1 MKLKY
6 LFASCILGAGL
17 LSSCADEFKDI
28 NSSEGD
34 ISTPN
39 IRFLFTECLYQFE
52 PMDYSAWYYDFPRIG
67 AWGQCIVSPSG
78 NVDSFNLITEQGS
91 TGSNIYDTLRDRKSV
106 V

>member
-52 PMDYSAWYYDFPRIG
+52 PMDYSAWYYDFRVLVLG
-67 AWGQCIVSPSG
+67 
-78 NVDSFNLITEQGS
+78 DSVLLAQ
-91 TGSNIYDTLRDRKSV
+91 V
-106 V
+106 VM

>member
-34 ISTPN
+34 ISTPEYPFFIHGMPIS
-39 IRFLFTECLYQFE
+39 IRTDGLFCMVL
-52 PMDYSAWYYDFPRIG
+52 
-67 AWGQCIVSPSG
+67 
-78 NVDSFNLITEQGS
+78 
-91 TGSNIYDTLRDRKSV
+91 
-106 V
+106 

>member
-39 IRFLFTECLYQFE
+39 IRFFHGMPISIRTDGLFCMVL
-52 PMDYSAWYYDFPRIG
+52 
-67 AWGQCIVSPSG
+67 
-78 NVDSFNLITEQGS
+78 
-91 TGSNIYDTLRDRKSV
+91 
-106 V
+106 

>member
-52 PMDYSAWYYDFPRIG
+52 PMDYS
-67 AWGQCIVSPSG
+67 
-78 NVDSFNLITEQGS
+78 
-91 TGSNIYDTLRDRKSV
+91 
-106 V
+106 

>member
-39 IRFLFTECLYQFE
+39 IRF
-52 PMDYSAWYYDFPRIG
+52 YSRNAYINWNRWIILHGIMIFRVLVLG
-67 AWGQCIVSPSG
+67 
-78 NVDSFNLITEQGS
+78 DSVLLAQ
-91 TGSNIYDTLRDRKSV
+91 V
-106 V
+106 VM

>member
-34 ISTPN
+34 ISTQN
-39 IRFLFTECLYQFE
+39 NCFYKIKFYR
-52 PMDYSAWYYDFPRIG
+52 
-67 AWGQCIVSPSG
+67 
-78 NVDSFNLITEQGS
+78 
-91 TGSNIYDTLRDRKSV
+91 
-106 V
+106 

>member
-39 IRFLFTECLYQFE
+39 IRFFIHGMPISIRTDGLFCMVL
-52 PMDYSAWYYDFPRIG
+52 
-67 AWGQCIVSPSG
+67 
-78 NVDSFNLITEQGS
+78 
-91 TGSNIYDTLRDRKSV
+91 
-106 V
+106 